1 MQSAVQDFRHHW
13 GNQPHHLWLNCRH
26 NDHINCTKCSLF
38 RMESISTIF
47 FFFNL
52 IAITVS
58 ECYPLGKI
66 AGKGT
71 HIVNDL
77 VWNGKQIIMI
87 GIYFPPSIE
96 TIEIIPAFLIYYLT
110 QS

>member
-1 MQSAVQDFRHHW
+1 
-13 GNQPHHLWLNCRH
+13 
-26 NDHINCTKCSLF
+26 
-38 RMESISTIF
+38 MESISTIF

-52 IAITVS
+52 ITITVS
-58 ECYPLGKI
+58 ECYSLGTI
-66 AGKGT
+66 EGKGA
-71 HIVNDL
+71 HIVNYL
-77 VWNGKQIIMI
+77 VWNGKQSIII